1 MKTLWAAPFLLFL
14 REFLLFALV
23 LLAHTWPVTQ
33 NHRPGI
39 RRIVSHTLW
48 RPLAG
53 VRARNLLAYQ
63 TSTSVA
69 DWLALLSLQRT
80 EPNRTEPNR
89 ASSTQL
95 EPTQTE
101 RLTSRTAAYIF
112 YTGLSGPGSDK
123 PAACNRIKCSTDSD
137 MRRLCSRVAQACPF
151 QSVIRTGSVVFIQSL
166 RTASI
171 R

>member
-1 MKTLWAAPFLLFL
+1 MKHEDVVGRPVPSF
-14 REFLLFALV
+14 FAWVPSFCPCPASPYLTSHAKPSSRHPANRV
-23 LLAHTWPVTQ
+23 THPVATAGGCPSTKLACISNFHF
-33 NHRPGI
+33 RGG
-39 RRIVSHTLW
+39 
-48 RPLAG
+48 LAG
-53 VRARNLLAYQ
+53 VVV
-63 TSTSVA
+63 VA
-69 DWLALLSLQRT
+69 A
-80 EPNRTEPNR
+80 NRTEPNR